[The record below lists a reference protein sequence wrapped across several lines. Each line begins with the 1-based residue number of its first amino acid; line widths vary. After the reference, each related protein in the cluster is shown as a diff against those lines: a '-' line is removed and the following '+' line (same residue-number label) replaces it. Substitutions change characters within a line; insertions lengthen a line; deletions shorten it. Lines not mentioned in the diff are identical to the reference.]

1 MRIIDAH
8 VSISWL
14 HKPEI
19 KGNKKSKLMPTN
31 KGCLINDFTW
41 LTGLLNWKD
50 EMINRIIE
58 TDNRNLEKN
67 KPVNINPMVTGNIQ
81 LR

>member
-1 MRIIDAH
+1 
-8 VSISWL
+8 
-14 HKPEI
+14 
-19 KGNKKSKLMPTN
+19 MPTN

-50 EMINRIIE
+50 EMMNRIIE

-67 KPVNINPMVTGNIQ
+67 KPASINPMVTGNIQ